1 MISILTTTLYH
12 NFTPL
17 STSLVFICLKQFDN
31 PEQEK
36 SELSPAITKE
46 KIERPIIAVLGT
58 SAIKFIPEEMK
69 RLKAQGVHT
78 IYDALDLDKLT
89 NVNVSRGANKINEL
103 IHNEGIQTKN
113 LYWAMD
119 KIKKLFSFL
128 PDNSIAGIENYVK
141 NCTEDSYLPMIPEE
155 IKGIDDFL
163 KYIYDIS

>member
-17 STSLVFICLKQFDN
+17 STSLVFSCLKQFDN

-46 KIERPIIAVLGT
+46 KIERPIISKEQIRYSDKYAVIAVLGT

-78 IYDALDLDKLT
+78 IYNALDLDKLT
-89 NVNVSRGANKINEL
+89 NVNVSRDARYSIFLNESSL
-103 IHNEGIQTKN
+103 GNT
-113 LYWAMD
+113 D
-119 KIKKLFSFL
+119 FVFVTFL
-128 PDNSIAGIENYVK
+128 N
-141 NCTEDSYLPMIPEE
+141 
-155 IKGIDDFL
+155 
-163 KYIYDIS
+163 